1 MTARTRRYA
10 LILAAALAAGGLNT
24 WLLATLDVIGLPL
37 PYLLALLTELV
48 LLIVV
53 LFSLAVVL
61 STPLRIG
68 WSVLVSA
75 GRGAWSDPY
84 LMRTRRRYPRVS
96 GWVGQRFSR
105 TRPGGLILTAG
116 VLVMVL
122 AAVNF
127 LGVVQDVVATPVYT
141 AVDERVVALMPHL
154 RTPAQTAFF
163 AFCSSAA
170 DNVTVV
176 LGLLVLILMSW
187 RVPAL
192 RPVTGLLVPAWAA
205 TTVVSTVV
213 QHLIGRP
220 RPDRTLALVTETS
233 PGFPSGHTLT
243 ATVMGGLVAYLLL
256 RAARRPEVRLA
267 ALLSIL
273 PAIGLVGLSRIYL
286 GAHYPSDVLGGLLL
300 GVVLLVPFVT
310 VAEIDRRHHLL
321 STAGPHRAP
330 VRPILAAV
338 LTATVFAGAAGT
350 WLTPLQAVTATIPT
364 TALPGLNASTVQQLP
379 HYSETLT
386 GAPMEPINFVY
397 IGTQDQ
403 LEHRFARAG
412 WYRADPWT
420 PTTTLQAVV
429 VALRGQQYATA
440 PVTPAYLA
448 AEPETLAFEQPTEAN
463 TLAQRHHTR
472 IWRTRFTVDGRPVW
486 VATASFDQGVGLGG
500 AGWPTHHI
508 DPDVDAERTHIL
520 HTLGIP
526 QPRLVPVVDPQLG
539 HNASGEAFFT
549 DGKAA
554 VVDLDTAPS

>member
-1 MTARTRRYA
+1 MGG
-10 LILAAALAAGGLNT
+10 AALF
-24 WLLATLDVIGLPL
+24 
-37 PYLLALLTELV
+37 PYPA
-48 LLIVV
+48 
-53 LFSLAVVL
+53 
-61 STPLRIG
+61 
-68 WSVLVSA
+68 
-75 GRGAWSDPY
+75 D
-84 LMRTRRRYPRVS
+84 
-96 GWVGQRFSR
+96 
-105 TRPGGLILTAG
+105 GLILTAG
-116 VLVMVL
+116 VLAVVL

-127 LGVVQDVVATPVYT
+127 LGLVRDVVAGTVLT

-187 RVPAL
+187 RAPAL
-192 RPVTGLLVPAWAA
+192 RPVAGLLVTAWAA
-205 TTVVSTVV
+205 KTVVSTVV
-213 QHLIGRP
+213 QHLVGRP
-220 RPDRTLALVTETS
+220 RPDRTLALVTETG
-233 PGFPSGHTLT
+233 PGFPSGHALT
-243 ATVMGGLVAYLLL
+243 ATVMGGLVAYLLV
-256 RAARRPEVRLA
+256 RAAHRPAVRLVV
-267 ALLSIL
+267 LLSVL

-310 VAEIDRRHHLL
+310 AAEIDRRHHVL
-321 STAGPHRAP
+321 SAVGLHRAA
-330 VRPILAAV
+330 VRPVLVAV
-338 LTATVFAGAAGT
+338 LTAAVFAGAAGA
-350 WLTPLQAVTATIPT
+350 WLTPLQAVPGTVAT
-364 TALPGLNASTVQQLP
+364 TALPGIDASTLQQLP

-386 GAPMEPINFVY
+386 GAPMEPIGFVY

-403 LEHRFARAG
+403 LEHRFARAE

-420 PTTTLQAVV
+420 PATTLQAVV

-448 AEPETLAFEQPTEAN
+448 AEPETLAFEQPTDTN

-486 VATASFDQGVGLGG
+486 AATASLDQGAGLVGAARL
-500 AGWPTHHI
+500 PTHHI

-520 HTLGIP
+520 RSLGITRP
-526 QPRLVPVVDPQLG
+526 ELVQVVDPQLG

-554 VVDLDTAPS
+554 VVDLDTAPGQVYRPTRSSVPGEASATPTGWC